1 MRIDWTTL
9 YLHANSWGIQPSE
22 FWAMTMPEWFALHE
36 FHRESRPGDY
46 AGKLTK
52 ADVDELWEYALD
64 GAA

>member
-1 MRIDWTTL
+1 
-9 YLHANSWGIQPSE
+9 LHANSWGIQPSE